1 MIKKFCTICFI
12 LLSLQI
18 FSQNVETMKSTAR
31 FSTDAELTSYIN
43 KAKSSGLSLIEAISS
58 AWLVKAS
65 HNIML
70 SIASLASHL
79 PAVDKVIACWTFLCL
94 GDQITIC

>member
-12 LLSLQI
+12 FLSLQV

-43 KAKSSGLSLIEAISS
+43 KAKSSGLSLIEVEGLVNAQGATVDEIQKLRTLWNAESINSS
-58 AWLVKAS
+58 SSVE
-65 HNIML
+65 I
-70 SIASLASHL
+70 L
-79 PAVDKVIACWTFLCL
+79 PDSPESSF
-94 GDQITIC
+94 GN